1 MDGSTRIADVAE
13 RLVAA
18 NGLASTGGG
27 PITIV
32 QGRLEQLPSLP
43 VEQVCRHFNSFY
55 LTPYSVGC
63 GASQSGQLFSSNQV
77 SGA

>member
-27 PITIV
+27 PVTIV

-43 VEQVCRHFNSFY
+43 VEQVCSHFIPFHV
-55 LTPYSVGC
+55 TPYSLGC